1 MSQSTQSLMNTKGWH
16 YDVTDR
22 QIKHAQKVLETLN
35 MTSHIIYYSE
45 QPDPLVFGK
54 RLFQLYVSQEN
65 HHNLPPSEWLNTEQ
79 VDIASFDSYGNL
91 VIYASFLCTG
101 GRQSTASLPLGEM
114 NC

>member
-1 MSQSTQSLMNTKGWH
+1 MNTKGWH

-22 QIKHAQKVLETLN
+22 QIKHAQKVLEELN
-35 MTSHIIYYSE
+35 RTPYSIYYTE
-45 QPDPLVFGK
+45 HPDPLVFGK
-54 RLFQLYVSQEN
+54 RLFHLCVTQEN
-65 HHNLPPSEWLNTEQ
+65 QHRLPPSQWLNTEQ

-101 GRQSTASLPLGEM
+101 GRQSAASLPAGEM